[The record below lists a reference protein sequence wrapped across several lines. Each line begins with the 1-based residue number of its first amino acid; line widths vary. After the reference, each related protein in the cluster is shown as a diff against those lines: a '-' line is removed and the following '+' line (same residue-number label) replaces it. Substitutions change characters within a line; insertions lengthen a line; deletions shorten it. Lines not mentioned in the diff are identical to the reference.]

1 MDLVATMRKLHGKSF
16 TRGKFLQFARQ
27 HRALDVLQATFS
39 QLYPTYLLGME
50 VFAVGT
56 AVLNLYMAV
65 EFHSISALAMAVGVT
80 AAFCWGA
87 SEMAAVYETSKDV
100 METWKRSDHV
110 SEECLVSQVS
120 PLMKTCEDPTGL
132 FVLH

>member
-1 MDLVATMRKLHGKSF
+1 
-16 TRGKFLQFARQ
+16 
-27 HRALDVLQATFS
+27 
-39 QLYPTYLLGME
+39 ME

-87 SEMAAVYETSKDV
+87 GEMTAVYETSWDV
-100 METWKRSDHV
+100 METRKGPEHVGQSVWFRKFLRS
-110 SEECLVSQVS
+110 CKPIRI
-120 PLMKTCEDPTGL
+120 PLGSL
-132 FVLH
+132 FYID